1 MTIGFIEPNPNFLLL
16 KHLSSDQSGRTGVD
30 LRSFY
35 VGMAQHT
42 GYRLDRHSLAQRQS
56 GKGVAGHVKGDV
68 LLDATRGC
76 YLLQI
81 LVHLLVRHRWE
92 KLILALRI
100 ILVLLDDA
108 FGAVKKDHADRSG
121 GLLTRHLY
129 PLDTIKRDN
138 IICLELLDIN
148 IRQAGETREYEQITD
163 ETQTIDLEVFLN
175 DGLELLLG
183 EEASVNRLQM

>member
-1 MTIGFIEPNPNFLLL
+1 M
-16 KHLSSDQSGRTGVD
+16 HLAPSKS
-30 LRSFY
+30 
-35 VGMAQHT
+35 
-42 GYRLDRHSLAQRQS
+42 
-56 GKGVAGHVKGDV
+56 
-68 LLDATRGC
+68 
-76 YLLQI
+76 
-81 LVHLLVRHRWE
+81 
-92 KLILALRI
+92 
-100 ILVLLDDA
+100 
-108 FGAVKKDHADRSG
+108 DHADRSG